1 MGYLYFPTLRTV
13 IYWSDLKK
21 KKKNT
26 KKRKAGSH
34 LSLGV
39 KSNLKEVGIRILLK
53 SLGRRG
59 LRSRDP
65 PHAAKASF
73 TCGLVKLH

>member
-1 MGYLYFPTLRTV
+1 MGYLYFPALRTV
-13 IYWSDLKK
+13 IYCSDLKNK
-21 KKKNT
+21 QTKN

-39 KSNLKEVGIRILLK
+39 KSNPKEVGIRILVK
-53 SLGRRG
+53 SLRRRG

>member
-21 KKKNT
+21 KKKT

-39 KSNLKEVGIRILLK
+39 KSNPKEVRIRILLK

-73 TCGLVKLH
+73 TCGLVKLY